1 MFRLCLNDRYEVA
14 LVTFSGS
21 LFQMNGNLVKK
32 ECLNA
37 FILEWTQRNIQ

>member
-1 MFRLCLNDRYEVA
+1 MNDGYEA
-14 LVTFSGS
+14 LDSTGDLS

-37 FILEWTQRNIQ
+37 LIRELTQRNIQ